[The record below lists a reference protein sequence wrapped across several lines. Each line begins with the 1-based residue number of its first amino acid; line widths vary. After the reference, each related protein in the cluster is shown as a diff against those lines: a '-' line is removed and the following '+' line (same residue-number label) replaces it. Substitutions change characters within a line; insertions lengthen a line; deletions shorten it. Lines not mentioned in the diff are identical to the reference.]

1 MICFTLFSSSIY
13 IDEYSLFLSI
23 LKESNPDILEILSKH
38 LLFENGKFSQMP
50 SIDQLNRPQNKLEP
64 IEGVIESISEPRTV
78 NLKTGGQAQ
87 VADAQ
92 LKDET
97 GQIKLSLW
105 DAQIKMVKQGSKV
118 RIENGYISTFRG
130 ENALNVGKFGK
141 LVVLEF

>member
-1 MICFTLFSSSIY
+1 
-13 IDEYSLFLSI
+13 
-23 LKESNPDILEILSKH
+23 
-38 LLFENGKFSQMP
+38 MP
-50 SIDQLNRPQNKLEP
+50 SIDQLSRPQNKLEP
-64 IEGVIESISEPRTV
+64 VEGIIESISEPRTV

-87 VADAQ
+87 VADAM

-118 RIENGYISTFRG
+118 RIENGFVTQFKGKNS
-130 ENALNVGKFGK
+130 LNVGKFGK